1 MVMFLQNVN
10 DSLLPSLKAMAT
22 KAVDGLSITDLPQSA
37 QQSQQQQQ
45 QSLSVQQQQLQTAT
59 TQQPTVPVGSSN
71 ISQAGKQWKQ
81 SHTNYFLN
89 IFLTLLNTQHS
100 RILRM

>member
-1 MVMFLQNVN
+1 MFLQNVN

-81 SHTNYFLN
+81 SHTNYYAPQRPV
-89 IFLTLLNTQHS
+89 TQG
-100 RILRM
+100 RGL

>member
-1 MVMFLQNVN
+1 MPMFLQNVN

-81 SHTNYFLN
+81 SHTNYYAPQRPV
-89 IFLTLLNTQHS
+89 TQG
-100 RILRM
+100 RGL

>member
-1 MVMFLQNVN
+1 MFLQNVN

-37 QQSQQQQQ
+37 QQSQQQQ
-45 QSLSVQQQQLQTAT
+45 SLSVQQQQLQTAT

-71 ISQAGKQWKQ
+71 ISQAGKQ
-81 SHTNYFLN
+81 
-89 IFLTLLNTQHS
+89 
-100 RILRM
+100 

>member
-1 MVMFLQNVN
+1 MFLQNVN

-22 KAVDGLSITDLPQSA
+22 KAVDGLSITDLPQSP
-37 QQSQQQQQ
+37 QQSQQQ

-81 SHTNYFLN
+81 SHTNYLKTN
-89 IFLTLLNTQHS
+89 S
-100 RILRM
+100 

>member
-1 MVMFLQNVN
+1 MTDAYVLQNVN

-37 QQSQQQQQ
+37 QQSQQQQ
-45 QSLSVQQQQLQTAT
+45 SLSIQQQQQLQTAT

-71 ISQAGKQWKQ
+71 ISQAGKQSQTKKNN
-81 SHTNYFLN
+81 S
-89 IFLTLLNTQHS
+89 
-100 RILRM
+100 